1 MRGHRA
7 MARLAAAHLL
17 ALATVAICSCG
28 ASTPASQTPSPL
40 LLEKT
45 IPLPDTKGRI
55 DHLAYDPAGRR
66 LFVAELGND
75 TVDAVDLA
83 SGARTMRL
91 SGLHHPQG
99 LAWLDGPRELAVA
112 DQGGTVRFY
121 KGESL
126 NLTAT
131 LKVGG
136 DADNLRVDPRN
147 GFLIVGYGDGA
158 LATIDPA
165 THAVVK
171 QMALPAHPEGFRL
184 DGDSVWVNLPDN
196 GSIVRGDLKTG
207 TVTARWSTGLRR
219 LNFPMAFDAD
229 SRTLAVAYRLPARL
243 ALLDPTNGSE
253 RQVLDTCGDSDDLF
267 FDSTA
272 RWLSVICGSGEIDV
286 YRRGPSGFTLN
297 ASMPTRSGART
308 GLFVAQENR
317 LYVAARQLGA
327 SSAAILVFRLDDK
340 NPRADAVSTGR
351 APEP

>member
-1 MRGHRA
+1 

-28 ASTPASQTPSPL
+28 ASKPVNQGPSPL
-40 LLEKT
+40 VLEKA

-75 TVDAVDLA
+75 TVDTIDLA
-83 SGARTMRL
+83 SGARTIRL
-91 SGLHHPQG
+91 SGLQHPQG
-99 LAWLDGPRELAVA
+99 LAWLDEPSELAVA
-112 DQGGTVRFY
+112 DQGGTIRFY
-121 KGESL
+121 KGEKL
-126 NLTAT
+126 EPVAT
-131 LKVGG
+131 LKVGD

-158 LATIDPA
+158 LATIDPT
-165 THAVVK
+165 THTVVK
-171 QMALPAHPEGFRL
+171 QILLPAHPEGFRL
-184 DGDSVWVNLPDN
+184 DGDAIWVNLPDN
-196 GSIVRGDLKTG
+196 GSIVRGDLRTG
-207 TVTARWSTGLRR
+207 AVTAHWSTGLRR
-219 LNFPMAFDAD
+219 LNFPMAFDAG

-243 ALLDPTNGSE
+243 VLLDPTNGSE
-253 RQVLDTCGDSDDLF
+253 RQALDTCGDSDDLF

-272 RWLSVICGSGEIDV
+272 QWLSVICGSGEIDV

-297 ASMPTRSGART
+297 ASIPTRPGART

-317 LYVAARQLGA
+317 LYVAAREQGA
-327 SSAAILVFRLDDK
+327 RSAAVLVFRLDDK

-351 APEP
+351 APGS